1 MNTYNKQAAES
12 AQREKDLAIFAEFVK
27 IGREAFEFVNIE
39 PGEYS
44 LAELVKYINK
54 AEKDR
59 RPVWDEKQ
67 ADTLGELRRVEVDGF
82 ACSFPLSGV
91 FDLLSKTATAWS
103 VPTAARPRFVR
114 EKEEAPAVLTV
125 EVPTAAREVAKACDK
140 KAREGYQALSY
151 VLVDTERRALVAS
164 DSFVLTVCAAPF
176 MEKAEGCSAQ
186 YLVPASLVKSG
197 AGRLVIDTNEKAAN
211 GSQVADLHDAPTR
224 WPAWARI
231 FPQVSDTDGL
241 TLDDKTRRA
250 LVKTVAE
257 LSKLAE
263 VEQDAYNKDIRRVV
277 IVGEAYTSRLHVL
290 ARRRV
295 VVKNEA
301 GEPAESWQFIDKA
314 VNLPA
319 ELSRSFVLPFNG
331 PRFAT
336 LPAFDTMYIKAGT
349 AAAVFEG
356 SHAAAVLMSV
366 PLPDDFPT
374 PCKTDEAPAWARPV
388 DVVGR
393 VVDVFKPAPVVEAE
407 SIEKTETPAEP
418 VSEPVKAAESVES
431 EPTTCEPVESIDE
444 PTRPDYLQEGR
455 AVAFYSI
462 EHAAWLVGVVA
473 DPRPVSGE
481 WVADFIFNSYRVV
494 GVSAGQLTPARAD
507 RRELTADELKN
518 LRAVVASYKEGAHE
532 VAPRVLS
539 DLWARGLRVL
549 GGFVV
554 ERATREAV
562 ARVVVTYG
570 KKRRRTL
577 DAPCTGGRIELFK
590 YPADLPDTIDTL
602 NVEPVESIETEPT
615 TCEPSET
622 PAPVVESIEK
632 TESEADH
639 LTPAEILAEVEKRR
653 AELQA
658 AGTLNTDDDPTAP
671 AFADGE
677 AFEYLT
683 DTGTTTPARVRSSHF
698 VDWDDTAAPCWVYSF
713 DCEPFADR
721 HGVSIDGGTCDALRM
736 KRAAEPTTST
746 TCEPS
751 EPAEPVESINVPTP
765 AAWST
770 VWACLPELTAE
781 SIDGEAPAPVV
792 VSIETETES
801 EADHLAP
808 AESIETETEPAAV
821 VVAAD
826 FTSRARRWLQV
837 AACLVCLLIV
847 SAAPTWHR
855 VETPAPVILADTL
868 NVESIKPDTL
878 TTSTTCEPSEPA
890 EVADPSESKADTLQ
904 AVSEPVKTS
913 RASRRQS
920 RPRVVVSEPD
930 TLAAVLTAD
939 TLTVDTL
946 QADHLAPLDTL
957 RADTLNVESIKPDTL
972 AVEYIES
979 PDTLQADT
987 LNVDTLNVESM
998 KPDTLTTST
1007 TCEPS
1012 EPAEVADPSES
1023 KADTCE
1029 AVSEPVKPVESID
1042 AESIEKA
1049 DPSTTSTPSTPGT
1062 LTPSTSTHSTPSTL
1076 AAFVGASPY
1085 VIGCV
1090 FNHCFLTL

>member
-12 AQREKDLAIFAEFVK
+12 VQREKDLAIFAEFVK

-44 LAELVKYINK
+44 LAELVKYIHK

-59 RPVWDEKQ
+59 RYEWDEKQ

-103 VPTAARPRFVR
+103 IPTAARPRFVR

-140 KAREGYQALSY
+140 KAREGYGALSY
-151 VLVDTERRALVAS
+151 VLIDTERRALVAS

-263 VEQDAYNKDIRRVV
+263 VEKDAYNKDIRRVV

-356 SHAAAVLMSV
+356 SHTAAVFMSV

-393 VVDVFKPAPVVEAE
+393 VVDVLKPAPVVE
-407 SIEKTETPAEP
+407 SIEKPESEADHLAPAEP
-418 VSEPVKAAESVES
+418 VSEPVKVVESVEPSESKADTCEAVS
-431 EPTTCEPVESIDE
+431 EPVKPVESIKTETESEAEPAESIDE
-444 PTRPDYLQEGR
+444 PTRPDYMQEGR

-462 EHAAWLVGVVA
+462 DHAAWLVGVVA

-481 WVADFIFNSYRVV
+481 WVADFIFNSFRVV
-494 GVSAGQLTPARAD
+494 GVSACQLTPARAE

-518 LRAVVASYKEGAHE
+518 LRAVVASYKEGAPE

-577 DAPCTGGRIELFK
+577 DCPCTGGRIELFK
-590 YPADLPDTIDTL
+590 YPADFPDALDTL

-622 PAPVVESIEK
+622 PATVVESIEK

-639 LTPAEILAEVEKRR
+639 LAPAEILAEVEKRR
-653 AELQA
+653 AELRA
-658 AGTLNTDDDPTAP
+658 AGTLNADDDPTAP

-746 TCEPS
+746 PCEPS
-751 EPAEPVESINVPTP
+751 EPAEVVESIDEPTP

-792 VSIETETES
+792 VSIETDTES

-808 AESIETETEPAAV
+808 AESIETEPEPAAV

-826 FTSRARRWLQV
+826 FTNRARRWLQV

-868 NVESIKPDTL
+868 NVESMKPDTL
-878 TTSTTCEPSEPA
+878 TASTPCEPSEPA
-890 EVADPSESKADTLQ
+890 EV
-904 AVSEPVKTS
+904 
-913 RASRRQS
+913 
-920 RPRVVVSEPD
+920 
-930 TLAAVLTAD
+930 
-939 TLTVDTL
+939 
-946 QADHLAPLDTL
+946 
-957 RADTLNVESIKPDTL
+957 VE
-972 AVEYIES
+972 
-979 PDTLQADT
+979 
-987 LNVDTLNVESM
+987 
-998 KPDTLTTST
+998 
-1007 TCEPS
+1007 
-1012 EPAEVADPSES
+1012 PSES

-1029 AVSEPVKPVESID
+1029 AVSEPVKVVEGCQVVESI
-1042 AESIEKA
+1042 ESRHPASRQSPPRSSRASRADTLRAAPLTIYLCYLLLHITHITVHYLTKLLYIFVKKA
-1049 DPSTTSTPSTPGT
+1049 
-1062 LTPSTSTHSTPSTL
+1062 
-1076 AAFVGASPY
+1076 
-1085 VIGCV
+1085 
-1090 FNHCFLTL
+1090 